1 MEIVI
6 TFQTALQCSFQTR
19 ASLPS
24 EESCDLPLRPAR
36 DKAPKPPIKIEREKQ
51 LATFLPTTAMTA
63 QHRTLSSSSTSPVVN
78 TISLPDPDW
87 TRTNTLA
94 VTSMPVS
101 FFNPLILEALRAHFE
116 AFGEIHTW
124 APLKAFS
131 RVLVIY
137 YDEEAAELA
146 KESCDSLFVDATD
159 FRCVFPSLDT
169 A

>member
-1 MEIVI
+1 
-6 TFQTALQCSFQTR
+6 
-19 ASLPS
+19 
-24 EESCDLPLRPAR
+24 
-36 DKAPKPPIKIEREKQ
+36 
-51 LATFLPTTAMTA
+51 
-63 QHRTLSSSSTSPVVN
+63 
-78 TISLPDPDW
+78 
-87 TRTNTLA
+87 
-94 VTSMPVS
+94 MPVS

-116 AFGEIHTW
+116 AFGDIHTW

-159 FRCVFPSLDT
+159 FRYVFPSLDT